1 MNIQIKRCIIIFT
14 QVNKKISDPSNT
26 KEYCESYLKRTST
39 ELLKRSKINTQQ
51 PKKIENQKTVDIKS
65 VFIEHP
71 KTSRKLFKAIGEAEK
86 VSLEIGAG
94 NILIV
99 FYKVKS
105 KFKKSTKNLKKSKKI

>member
-71 KTSRKLFKAIGEAEK
+71 KTSRKLFKAIGETEK

>member
-14 QVNKKISDPSNT
+14 QVNKKIPDPSNT
-26 KEYCESYLKRTST
+26 KKYRESYLKRTST

-51 PKKIENQKTVDIKS
+51 PKKLENQKTVDIKS

-71 KTSRKLFKAIGEAEK
+71 KTSRKLSKAIREAEK

-94 NILIV
+94 KILIV
-99 FYKVKS
+99 FCKVKQQ
-105 KFKKSTKNLKKSKKI
+105 KI